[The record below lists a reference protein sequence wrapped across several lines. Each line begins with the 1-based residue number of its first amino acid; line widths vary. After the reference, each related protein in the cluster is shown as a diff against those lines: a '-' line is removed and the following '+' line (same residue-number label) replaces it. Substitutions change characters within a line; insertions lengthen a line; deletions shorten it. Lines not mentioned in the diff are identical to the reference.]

1 MSAFGV
7 RADNDPKA
15 SERPSQLAATLFAP
29 GAKHIRRARPECPLL
44 ETYWTS
50 REVCSMRRGSRCW
63 SMVQLDWSIA
73 THLYCDLKSGTVN
86 GKGSNELVMTGTP
99 VVNSRSGG
107 QGTDARAIKRS
118 IVRDGHKS
126 SVSLET
132 PFWEALREIAS
143 DRKMTVSE
151 LVATIDHGRNR
162 YNLSSAIRV
171 FVLGHFR
178 RNSEHNI
185 AVGRSDT
192 GTGTTA
198 PS

>member
-1 MSAFGV
+1 
-7 RADNDPKA
+7 
-15 SERPSQLAATLFAP
+15 
-29 GAKHIRRARPECPLL
+29 
-44 ETYWTS
+44 
-50 REVCSMRRGSRCW
+50 
-63 SMVQLDWSIA
+63 
-73 THLYCDLKSGTVN
+73 
-86 GKGSNELVMTGTP
+86 MTGTP

-107 QGTDARAIKRS
+107 QGTDARVIKHS

-132 PFWEALREIAS
+132 PFWEAFREIAS
-143 DRKMTVSE
+143 DRKMMVSE

-185 AVGRSDT
+185 AVGPIRHWHRNNCAGTTGLSDTSRNLQRSDAS
-192 GTGTTA
+192 GGRSKVSYI
-198 PS
+198 PSESERIDLK